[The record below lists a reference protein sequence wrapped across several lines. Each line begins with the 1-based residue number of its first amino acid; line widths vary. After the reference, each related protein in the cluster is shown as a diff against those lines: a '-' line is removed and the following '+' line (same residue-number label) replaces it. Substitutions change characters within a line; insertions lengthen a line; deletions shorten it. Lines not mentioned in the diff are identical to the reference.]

1 MSDVNHILPENSGN
15 RKPDKLS
22 DERLMAYLEGKL
34 PPGEQHEVEQWLSE
48 EGMESDAIEG
58 LNAISPVE
66 TRQMVGK
73 LNRSLHKTLKAK
85 KKRRQPL
92 NTGMYTIIAII
103 IILLLSAVAYFVI
116 RMM

>member
-1 MSDVNHILPENSGN
+1 
-15 RKPDKLS
+15 
-22 DERLMAYLEGKL
+22 
-34 PPGEQHEVEQWLSE
+34 
-48 EGMESDAIEG
+48 
-58 LNAISPVE
+58 
-66 TRQMVGK
+66 MVGK